1 MVKRKSQRVLSDIL
15 VGMKDA
21 SSLEKASRY
30 PVVIEWRDDDA
41 CFVAEVPDLPG
52 CAAHGDT
59 YAEAAGNI
67 EQAIEAWL
75 ATAAELG
82 REIPQPQPRLRIG

>member
-1 MVKRKSQRVLSDIL
+1 MTMGSKLK
-15 VGMKDA
+15 
-21 SSLEKASRY
+21 KASRY
-30 PVVIEWRDDDA
+30 PVVIEWREGDA
-41 CFVAEVPDLPG
+41 CFVAAVPDLPG

-82 REIPQPQPRLRIG
+82 REIPQPQPRVRIG